1 MTMPRNIFRARAIGI
16 FGNTLHAR
24 ANDHGDP
31 IPLLAPLNRTVTMA
45 DMSASN
51 ADLNQL
57 YTKLNE
63 FQAGLGD
70 SLMKSDFKTES
81 QIDFGRNIFAL
92 EYGLHDRVSLGLM
105 VPISRQIVKSSFRA
119 ETTSQAAAVAK
130 ATAGMDVL
138 TDGVWKA
145 DANKPTTATFEQAV
159 FTAKGYEIPH
169 DWRVEGLGD
178 IELGLKYQA
187 LHTDDLQFST
197 QLGVRMPTTTHTENY
212 ARLLDKGLGDKQLD
226 VGLFFYGDYNLNSNW
241 ILAGCAKFTAQL
253 THEIR
258 RPFLYKGETGLPNL
272 LDANAWD
279 NVRRNLGDMIDTEIS
294 STYHFGD
301 RAFNVY
307 GAYQFSLKAEDRI
320 SGGRTDLDYDAVE
333 FESATR
339 SHRYEAGIG
348 YSTVQ
353 HYLKGRF
360 FLPFEL
366 KYGFNSAFRARNTPI
381 ASYNRF
387 NLLLY
392 F

>member
-1 MTMPRNIFRARAIGI
+1 MIMPRNIFRARAIGI
-16 FGNTLHAR
+16 FGNTLHER
-24 ANDHGDP
+24 ANDSGDP
-31 IPLLAPLNRTVTMA
+31 IPLLAPLNRTVTMS

-51 ADLNQL
+51 ADLALL

-92 EYGLHDRVSLGLM
+92 EYGLFDSLSLGLM
-105 VPISRQIVKSSFRA
+105 VPISRQMVKSSFRA

-130 ATAGMDVL
+130 ATEGVDLL

-159 FTAKGYEIPH
+159 FTSKGYDVPH
-169 DWRVEGLGD
+169 DWKVEGLGD
-178 IELGLKYQA
+178 IELGIKYQPVR
-187 LHTDDLQFST
+187 TNDLQVSIQTVFR
-197 QLGVRMPTTTHTENY
+197 LPTTTHTENY
-212 ARLLDKGLGDKQLD
+212 ARLLDRGLGDNQLD
-226 VGLFFYGDYNLNSNW
+226 VGLYFFSDYNLNSNW
-241 ILAGCAKFTAQL
+241 VLAGAAKFTAQL
-253 THEIR
+253 TQELR
-258 RPFLYKGETGLPNL
+258 RPFLHKGETGLPNL
-272 LDANAWD
+272 LDATAWD
-279 NVRRNLGDMIDTEIS
+279 DVRRNLGDMIDTEVS
-294 STYHFGD
+294 STYHFSD
-301 RAFNVY
+301 RTFNIY
-307 GAYQFSLKAEDRI
+307 GAYQFSLKAQDRI
-320 SGGRTDLDYDAVE
+320 TGARSDLDYDAVE

-339 SHRYEAGIG
+339 SHRYEAGVG
-348 YSTVQ
+348 FSTVQ

-366 KYGFNSAFRARNTPI
+366 KYGFNSTFRARNTPI